1 MGYTPRNE
9 KCLTC
14 GRTFLKKAPR
24 SVRCPECQ
32 SIQRQMENNA
42 RSLKRY
48 YERAEKEKPAK
59 KPKKDPERCDVKI
72 CGTCRYR
79 GKDASLGNEGGVF
92 CNYIGATEKSRRSIC
107 PAGACTVYEKGS
119 PRKATQDITLIEK

>member
-59 KPKKDPERCDVKI
+59 KPKKDPLRCDVKI
-72 CGTCRYR
+72 CRTCRYR

-107 PAGACTVYEKGS
+107 SAGACTVYEKGS

>member
-1 MGYTPRNE
+1 
-9 KCLTC
+9 
-14 GRTFLKKAPR
+14 
-24 SVRCPECQ
+24 
-32 SIQRQMENNA
+32 MENNA

-59 KPKKDPERCDVKI
+59 KPKKDPLRCDVKI
-72 CGTCRYR
+72 CRTCRCR
-79 GKDASLGNEGGVF
+79 GKDASLGNEGGIF
-92 CNYIGATEKSRRSIC
+92 CNYIGVTEKSRRSIC

>member
-9 KCLTC
+9 KCRTC
-14 GRTFLKKAPR
+14 GRTFLKKVPR

-32 SIQRQMENNA
+32 SIQKQMENRA
-42 RSLKRY
+42 RTLKRY
-48 YERAEKEKPAK
+48 HERADKEKPAK
-59 KPKKDPERCDVKI
+59 KPKKDPEQCDVKI
-72 CGTCRYR
+72 CRTCRYR
-79 GKDASLGNEGGVF
+79 GKDASLGNEGGIF
-92 CNYIGATEKSRRSIC
+92 CNYIGATGKSRRSIC